1 MHPKRDLSTFHALNE
16 EKVPW
21 SRRAKTIKEVFPS
34 TEKLDWKS
42 AFDRDM
48 DLLGRVLRD
57 ILKVDQTEQGR
68 PGPRPS
74 LDYDQGMRRLRQI
87 LGEDYSM
94 LPFSEAFKILAG
106 TRSVRHLSTKTGLSK
121 SNIQRLLEGNADPD
135 MDTLQRVARSF
146 DKHPSFFVEYR
157 LLYIARTI
165 LNKLGDAPEATIN
178 IYRKCSKPSG

>member
-1 MHPKRDLSTFHALNE
+1 MNPKHDLSAFQELNQ

-21 SRRAKTIKEVFPS
+21 SKRAKVIKEVFPS
-34 TEKLDWKS
+34 TGKLNWKA
-42 AFDRDM
+42 AFDRDI

-74 LDYDQGMRRLRQI
+74 LDYEVGTRRLRQI

-94 LPFSEAFKILAG
+94 LPFYESLKLLAG
-106 TRSVRHLSTKTGLSK
+106 DRSIRHLATKCGVSH
-121 SNIQRLLEGNADPD
+121 SHVQRLLAGDRDPD
-135 MDTLQRVARSF
+135 IQTLEKIAKAF
-146 DKHPSFFVEYR
+146 GKHPSFFLEYR

-165 LNKLGDAPEATIN
+165 LDKLSDAPEATIN
-178 IYRKCSKPSG
+178 IYRKCSRP

>member
-1 MHPKRDLSTFHALNE
+1 VNPKHDLSAFQTLNE

-21 SRRAKTIKEVFPS
+21 SRRAQTIKEVFPS
-34 TEKLDWKS
+34 ARGLDWKS

-74 LDYDQGMRRLRQI
+74 LDYEHGTRRLRQI

-121 SNIQRLLEGNADPD
+121 SNVQRLLEGNADPD
-135 MDTLQRVARSF
+135 IDTLQRVAQSF
-146 DKHPSFFVEYR
+146 EKHPSFFLEYR
-157 LLYIARTI
+157 LFYIARTI
-165 LNKLGDAPEATIN
+165 LDKLSDAPEATIN
-178 IYRKCSKPSG
+178 IYRKCSRP